1 MMPSHSTVKELTYR
15 VVGPSGIMANVTYFD
30 VRSEQQRADGVRLP
44 WSVGI
49 DYEPADGHGKHC
61 GTGTAE

>member
-1 MMPSHSTVKELTYR
+1 
-15 VVGPSGIMANVTYFD
+15 MANVTYFD